1 MESNKVK
8 QFMKKAVSI
17 VLSAAMSFSV
27 IASVSA
33 FDGTYKDGTYT
44 GTETGK
50 VGDIVLSVTVSGG
63 KVTGIT
69 EVSHE
74 ETAS

>member
-33 FDGTYKDGTYT
+33 FDGTYT
-44 GTETGK
+44 GTGTGK

>member
-33 FDGTYKDGTYT
+33 FDGTYT
-44 GTETGK
+44 GTGK

>member
-17 VLSAAMSFSV
+17 VLSVAMSFSV

-44 GTETGK
+44 GK
-50 VGDIVLSVTVSGG
+50 
-63 KVTGIT
+63 
-69 EVSHE
+69 
-74 ETAS
+74 